1 VSESKNHI
9 QKNAVPN
16 ASIARLSVLHND
28 SLTAPHLTIL
38 NQSVI
43 DTPTRLLL
51 FPQFRSA
58 AAIHFIFAK
67 KHRTVVSAGDIEL
80 AQRKVAG
87 TRGFALVASKLNS
100 DADKTTTIYQRFDE
114 LSARNLLYQA
124 ELAEL
129 EEQQKRQDT
138 EDRDAKDQASIEC
151 QSDWNKFAEATEF
164 ETAKSSDVVA
174 KWREKEKMEL
184 ALKIRE
190 RLEKY
195 LRLRNQI
202 QGCTMRST
210 NLTQIRGSTSFT
222 SSSS

>member
-1 VSESKNHI
+1 
-9 QKNAVPN
+9 
-16 ASIARLSVLHND
+16 VLHND
-28 SLTAPHLTIL
+28 SLTPHLTIL

-43 DTPTRLLL
+43 DTPTCLLV
-51 FPQFRSA
+51 PQFRSA

-67 KHRTVVSAGDIEL
+67 KHRIAMSAGDIEL

-100 DADKTTTIYQRFDE
+100 DADKTTTIYRRFDE
-114 LSARNLLYQA
+114 LSARNLLFYQA

-129 EEQQKRQDT
+129 EERQKRQDT

-151 QSDWNKFAEATEF
+151 QSDWNKFAEAAESTD
-164 ETAKSSDVVA
+164 AA
-174 KWREKEKMEL
+174 NRREKEKMEL
-184 ALKIRE
+184 AIKIRE

-195 LRLRNQI
+195 RSSPRSI

-210 NLTQIRGSTSFT
+210 NVAKIRRSPSFT
-222 SSSS
+222 SSSSQRRAAFKEHSPSNAQLVLF